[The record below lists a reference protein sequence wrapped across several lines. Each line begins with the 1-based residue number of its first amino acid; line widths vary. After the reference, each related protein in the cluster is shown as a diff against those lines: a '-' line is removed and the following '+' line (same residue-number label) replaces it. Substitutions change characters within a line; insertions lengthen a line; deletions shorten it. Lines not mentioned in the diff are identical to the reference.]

1 MRTKLIRIKLVKTK
15 LVQTKLKHLLLVGL
29 ANITSGIFFGA
40 GCLII
45 ERADS
50 TWFHPETTV
59 EANTVAPKD
68 KTTAALNVEADD
80 DDES

>member
-40 GCLII
+40 GALGRHKLRLIF
-45 ERADS
+45 RQG
-50 TWFHPETTV
+50 
-59 EANTVAPKD
+59 AP
-68 KTTAALNVEADD
+68 AAGARC
-80 DDES
+80 